1 MIKQSLKTL
10 RFPHQQESH
19 DQGRRRLQ
27 SRVSL
32 ALVGA
37 GCARAPLTATPL
49 TPEVGAELIG
59 VSAQRTEVAVGR
71 FQSGFER
78 LMALDVKSRAKRYE
92 KLDFLGEG
100 QFATVYKAR
109 DKNTNQIVAI
119 KKELSHPNI
128 IGLLDAFGHKSN
140 ISLVFD
146 FMETDLEVIIKD
158 NSLVLTPS
166 HIKAYMLMTLQG
178 LEYLHQHWIL
188 HRDLKPNNLLLD
200 ENGVLKLADF
210 GLAKSFGSPN
220 RAYTHQVVT
229 RWYRAPELLFGARM
243 YGVGVD
249 MWAVGCI
256 LAELLL
262 RVPFLP
268 GDSDLDQLTRIF
280 ETLGTPTEEQ
290 WPDMC
295 SLPDYVTFKS
305 FPGIPLQHIFIAAG
319 DDLLD
324 LIQGLFLFNP
334 CTRITATQ
342 ALKTKYFSNRPG
354 PTPGC
359 QLPRPNCPVETLKE
373 QSNPAMATKRK
384 RTEALEQGGLPK
396 KLIF

>member
-1 MIKQSLKTL
+1 M
-10 RFPHQQESH
+10 
-19 DQGRRRLQ
+19 D
-27 SRVSL
+27 
-32 ALVGA
+32 
-37 GCARAPLTATPL
+37 ARA
-49 TPEVGAELIG
+49 
-59 VSAQRTEVAVGR
+59 
-71 FQSGFER
+71 
-78 LMALDVKSRAKRYE
+78 RAKRYE
-92 KLDFLGEG
+92 KLAFLGEG

-119 KKELSHPNI
+119 KKIKLGHRSEAKDGKYLNYISTYRLFDSQILSHPSLS
-128 IGLLDAFGHKSN
+128 GLLDAFGHKSN

-158 NSLVLTPS
+158 TSLVLTPS

-178 LEYLHQHWIL
+178 LEYLHDHWIL

-220 RAYTHQVVT
+220 RVYTHQVVT

-280 ETLGTPTEEQ
+280 ETLGTPTEEL
-290 WPDMC
+290 WPGMT
-295 SLPDYVTFKS
+295 SLPDYVTFKQ
-305 FPGIPLQHIFIAAG
+305 FPGMPLHHIFSAAG
-319 DDLLD
+319 DDLLE
-324 LIQGLFLFNP
+324 LLQGLFIFNP
-334 CTRITATQ
+334 STRLTATQ
-342 ALKTKYFSNRPG
+342 ALKHSYFSNRPA
-354 PTPGC
+354 PTPGN
-359 QLPRPNCPVETLKE
+359 QLPRPNCPAEALKE
-373 QSNPAMATKRK
+373 QQNPVPNLKRK
-384 RTEALEQGGLPK
+384 RTDVKDQGLPK